1 MEELTSL
8 LAQHGLT
15 LVFVNVLV
23 TQLGVPLP
31 AVPMLVVAG
40 AFVGQGQIALVP
52 VMLVSVVASLIGDT
66 VWYFAGRRYGYA
78 ILRSLCRVAIEPDS
92 CVKQTENIFER
103 WGAPSLMLAKYIP
116 GFATVAPPLAGTMR
130 LTLPPFVG
138 YSVIGAVLWVGLPIA
153 LGALFHAQVEVALG
167 WLEELGTGALLVLA
181 GVVLAYA
188 GIKLVERYMLLRFLR
203 MVRIRVDELREL
215 MKLEARPVV
224 LDVRSATARK
234 LDPRRLP
241 GAIAVDI
248 EAPQAALVAVPP
260 ERDVVVYC
268 S

>member
-1 MEELTSL
+1 
-8 LAQHGLT
+8 
-15 LVFVNVLV
+15 
-23 TQLGVPLP
+23 
-31 AVPMLVVAG
+31 
-40 AFVGQGQIALVP
+40 
-52 VMLVSVVASLIGDT
+52 
-66 VWYFAGRRYGYA
+66 
-78 ILRSLCRVAIEPDS
+78 
-92 CVKQTENIFER
+92 
-103 WGAPSLMLAKYIP
+103 
-116 GFATVAPPLAGTMR
+116 
-130 LTLPPFVG
+130 
-138 YSVIGAVLWVGLPIA
+138 LWVGLPIA